1 MKSPSS
7 RIDQTAHNAQLLKDC
22 QSFMTAIRH
31 GSLSDT
37 QKVFGKYK
45 ASYDSRQALIHF
57 RDHLVNKWSLCIGFP
72 STVIDIFVNHLQDGS
87 TMVNLAIYSGNK
99 DIVKYLV
106 EECEA
111 NINEV
116 CNVRH
121 IKDISNV
128 TWCHTPTIIRK
139 ATMLCIK
146 LQC

>member
-1 MKSPSS
+1 M
-7 RIDQTAHNAQLLKDC
+7 A
-22 QSFMTAIRH
+22 AIRH

-45 ASYDSRQALIHF
+45 TSYDSRQALIHF
-57 RDHLVNKWSLCIGFP
+57 RDHQVNIWNLHIGFP
-72 STVIDIFVNHLQDGS
+72 FTVVDYLVNHLQDGS

-121 IKDISNV
+121 IRNISNV

-146 LQC
+146 PQC